1 MVPQVRVCL
10 QADRIFYG
18 WLNQICHCIFN
29 IKVLVC
35 AGAILYTLTAHTSKQ
50 HNVRDSACVNSHVC
64 QDRDTHSILLCQ
76 KYTAGFVERSFL
88 QYVLA
93 QNTTLWS
100 VKPLF
105 SSSCDHHCKHCI
117 KHQSKHCMLVH
128 ITAFIAASHC
138 EVLILHLRDGAA
150 ASILPLNC
158 QFHSCLGLLVIDV
171 SYGLMVFQ
179 NHPKNSGNVC
189 RSPKTNFGKFE
200 PSESA
205 EVFISSFI
213 FPRKKK

>member
-35 AGAILYTLTAHTSKQ
+35 AAGAILYTLTAHTSKQ

-171 SYGLMVFQ
+171 SYGFMAFQ
-179 NHPKNSGNVC
+179 NHPKI
-189 RSPKTNFGKFE
+189 
-200 PSESA
+200 PSENVLESKNEFWKIRA
-205 EVFISSFI
+205 ESLSFS
-213 FPRKKK
+213 RKKTKKN